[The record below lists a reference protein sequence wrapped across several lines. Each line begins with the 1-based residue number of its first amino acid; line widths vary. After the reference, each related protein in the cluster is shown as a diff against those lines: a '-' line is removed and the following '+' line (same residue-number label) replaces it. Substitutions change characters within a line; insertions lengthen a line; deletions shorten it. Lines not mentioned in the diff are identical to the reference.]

1 MESSSSSG
9 MLVPAAS
16 ILVFFKK
23 NKDVLHYT
31 NLFLLLSFDVHKP
44 FYNRAEGFSDHPP
57 GGGGGGG
64 DTAEGLDRLRPTWK
78 DG

>member
-1 MESSSSSG
+1 

-16 ILVFFKK
+16 ILFLKIE
-23 NKDVLHYT
+23 DVLHYT

-64 DTAEGLDRLRPTWK
+64 GAAEGLGHLSPARMEGRMIFNVDFY
-78 DG
+78 